1 MRINKVPLML
11 LVIVL
16 LISSVGCSETIWTK
30 EHEFTFSQSVNNVTS
45 VKIVRYDDEETRS
58 IIEVI
63 KTLNDDE
70 AEMLLTDFTATS
82 CRKHFGDHGTY
93 YGDILVCIS
102 YENQEVDVI
111 GPENCATI
119 DENGVWSIG
128 NKYFDD
134 VDFCDIVLRY
144 VDRELV
150 PELERYLQ

>member
-45 VKIVRYDDEETRS
+45 VKIVRYDDETES
-58 IIEVI
+58 IIEVV
-63 KTLNDDE
+63 KVLSDYE
-70 AEMLLTDFTATS
+70 AEMLIADFTATG

-93 YGDILVCIS
+93 YGYILVLIS

-111 GPENCATI
+111 GPENCAKI
-119 DENGVWSIG
+119 DENGVWRIR
-128 NKYFDD
+128 NKHFDD
-134 VDFCDIVLRY
+134 GDFCDIVLRY